1 LSKSE
6 NSGKTAAELLSGFCS
21 QSQYSSCHQ
30 CPQPTPGQP
39 GINPRAICE
48 QLGDSNDQSSCFKC
62 FDPKNYGSD
71 ANERSKSPGSWTALG
86 CIPTDTAGFV
96 KWLLG
101 PFMGIAGGIAFL
113 LILKGGYQIMFSQGN
128 PESITDGRDTIVAAV
143 SGLVVIILS
152 VAILEIIG
160 VEILNIPGFGR

>member
-1 LSKSE
+1 M
-6 NSGKTAAELLSGFCS
+6 
-21 QSQYSSCHQ
+21 
-30 CPQPTPGQP
+30 
-39 GINPRAICE
+39 
-48 QLGDSNDQSSCFKC
+48 
-62 FDPKNYGSD
+62 
-71 ANERSKSPGSWTALG
+71 PGSWTALG

-160 VEILNIPGFGR
+160 VDILKLPGFGR